1 MISQKNSVFDDTN
14 LNPSPSEPAQALATA
29 SGHGFGQTFQA
40 LVPQPIPRQAETWKW
55 PYIWVMFEWIPQSPW
70 LTSMIW
76 GTILGNL
83 HMDI

>member
-1 MISQKNSVFDDTN
+1 MISQKSSVFDDTN

-55 PYIWVMFEWIPQSPW
+55 PLKW
-70 LTSMIW
+70 
-76 GTILGNL
+76 
-83 HMDI
+83 